1 MRKSGC
7 HSFTQTPRSGSLSY
21 FKSFHFLAHWQVKN
35 NKRYFKSGGASQG
48 VQGVQLHPLIL
59 GPGSLNILKILS
71 FAITKSEFAMG
82 MSNLFKIS
90 LQSCFYIAD
99 I

>member
-1 MRKSGC
+1 MQEKFFIFEVYSIYC
-7 HSFTQTPRSGSLSY
+7 
-21 FKSFHFLAHWQVKN
+21 
-35 NKRYFKSGGASQG
+35 SGGASQG

-82 MSNLFKIS
+82 MSNPFKIS
-90 LQSCFYIAD
+90 LQSCFFIAD